1 MLLYHYEVFSRRYY
15 KYFCAYDVVVNMLFK
30 FSLMKE
36 KLFFLCLVLCLSL
49 PVVSQTSAT
58 RSFTIKGQVVDS
70 LTNETVP
77 YATLRIVLA
86 NAPQQPVKLL
96 ASDDD
101 GKFETSLNAPGKY
114 LLFSQ
119 FVGKV
124 SSPKAFTV
132 AETDKTV
139 ELGQVNM
146 ADDTKQLS
154 EVSVTAQKPLV
165 KIEIDKITYSLEDD
179 PEAKTNNTLDML
191 RKVPMVTVD
200 GEDKIQLKGSTNYK
214 IYMNGKPSNLLS
226 NNPSDVLKSMP
237 ASSVKN
243 IEVITDP
250 GSKYDAEGIGGII
263 NIITV
268 SNAMQGYTGTVRAN
282 VNTMGFYGGN
292 VYLSSK
298 IGKLGLTA
306 MYNYNYRDMDWNSS
320 SSERVNL
327 MNGKEKY
334 LYQDGRSK
342 YSGPFQYGYLE
353 ASYEIDTLN
362 LINVGANLFNG
373 KSKNKSE
380 YDVSMFDSVM
390 GPVYTYDRN
399 STTKGTYGST
409 DVNVDYQHSTSK
421 KDELL
426 TVSYRYSHSPDGN
439 ESYSEIFNTVN
450 YPYTT
455 SRETTDNDAWT
466 DEHTGQVDYTTP
478 LFDKQTLEVG
488 AKYIFRQSN
497 SETVRMTFLDSP
509 DTGSAGVGTTNDFSH
524 TQHIY
529 SGYLGYVVKFTKV
542 SLKAGV
548 RAEGTD
554 LNAEFKQ
561 TPEQNFSNNYF
572 DVVPNATVSY
582 QLNMS
587 SQMRLGYNM
596 RIQRPGIWY
605 LNPYVNDVDPQN
617 ISYGNPNLDSEK
629 SHNVNFNYS
638 MFTRKFNFNA
648 SLSYTFVDNSIQSY
662 TFIDPKLPNV
672 TQRTYGNIGTEQ
684 RTGMFVYG
692 SWNPVPWF
700 RFNLNGGLNYT
711 DIQSNNELD
720 LKASGWQGNVFA
732 GAQFNLPKDFRINAN
747 GGYYSPWIMLQ
758 GEQSSMY
765 FTGISASKDFL
776 KSKKLTVQVGFQEPF
791 RKDRKYEMTTTDP
804 SFISHSTNYNTA
816 RSLNISVSYRFGTL
830 KEQIK
835 KVQRGI
841 SNDDT
846 KAGGSGSESG
856 GGGGGGQ

>member
-1 MLLYHYEVFSRRYY
+1 MLLYEMEVILHSDY
-15 KYFCAYDVVVNMLFK
+15 KYFCAYDVIVSVIIK

-36 KLFFLCLVLCLSL
+36 KLFFLCLVLFLSL
-49 PVVSQTSAT
+49 PVAAQTNAA

-77 YATLRIVLA
+77 YATLRIALA
-86 NAPQQPVKLL
+86 NAPAQPVKLL
-96 ASDDD
+96 ASDDN
-101 GKFETSLNAPGKY
+101 GKFETTLTAPGQY

-119 FVGKV
+119 FVGKI
-124 SSPKAFTV
+124 STPRPFTV

-139 ELGQVNM
+139 ELGKVNM
-146 ADDTKQLS
+146 TDDTKQLG
-154 EVSVTAQKPLV
+154 EVTVSAQKPLV

-179 PEAKTNNTLDML
+179 PEAKTNNTLEML

-250 GSKYDAEGIGGII
+250 GAKYDAEGIGGII

-282 VNTMGFYGGN
+282 ANTMGFYGGN

-306 MYNYNYRDMDWNSS
+306 MYNYNYRDMAWNDSYLDR
-320 SSERVNL
+320 ENL
-327 MNGKEKY
+327 INGKEKY
-334 LYQDGRSK
+334 MSQNGRSK

-373 KSKNKSE
+373 KSKNQSE
-380 YDVSMFDSVM
+380 YDVSMLDSIM
-390 GPVYTYDRN
+390 NPVYNYDRN
-399 STTKGTYGST
+399 SSTNSTFGST
-409 DVNVDYQHSTSK
+409 DINVDFQHSTSK

-426 TVSYRYSHSPDGN
+426 TVSYRYSHSPNGN
-439 ESYSEIFNTVN
+439 KTYTDIDNVVN
-450 YPYTT
+450 YIPYTT
-455 SRETTDNDAWT
+455 YPEKTNNDAWT
-466 DEHTGQVDYTTP
+466 DEHTGQVDYTNP
-478 LFDKQTLEVG
+478 IFKNQTLEVG
-488 AKYIFRQSN
+488 GKYIFRQSV
-497 SETVRMTFLDSP
+497 SETERLNYIDSLNTWKSRI
-509 DTGSAGVGTTNDFSH
+509 DNGDFQH

-529 SGYLGYVVKFTKV
+529 SAYLGYVLKFTKY
-542 SLKAGV
+542 SFKAGV
-548 RAEGTD
+548 RAEGTA
-554 LNAEFKQ
+554 LNVEYKR
-561 TPEQNFSNNYF
+561 TPELNFSNNVF
-572 DVVPNATVSY
+572 DIVPNATVSY
-582 QLNMS
+582 QLSMA

-605 LNPYVNDVDPQN
+605 LNPYINNVDPQN
-617 ISYGNPNLDSEK
+617 ISYGNPDLVSEK
-629 SHNVNFNYS
+629 SHNMNFNYS
-638 MFTRKFNFNA
+638 MFTQKFNFNA

-662 TFIDPKLPNV
+662 TFINPDLPNV
-672 TQRTYGNIGTEQ
+672 TQRTYGNIGNEQ

-711 DIQSNNELD
+711 DIKANDEYD
-720 LKASGWQGNVFA
+720 MKASGWQGNVFA

-758 GEQSSMY
+758 GKQSSMY
-765 FTGISASKDFL
+765 FTGFSASKDFL
-776 KSKKLTVQVGFQEPF
+776 KKKLTVQVGFQEPF
-791 RKDRKYEMTTTDP
+791 RKDRKYEMTTTTP
-804 SFISHSTNYNTA
+804 SFINHTIGYNTA
-816 RSLNISVSYRFGTL
+816 RSLSVSVSYRFGTL

-835 KVQRGI
+835 KVRRGI
-841 SNDDT
+841 SNDDA
-846 KAGGSGSESG
+846 KGGGGGSEGGGQSG
-856 GGGGGGQ
+856 GGGQ